1 MKQSTSFSLFSYSCL
16 LFPLLSFFCPDAL
29 GQTGPALFGDST
41 DITEAMRALQR
52 TMPPPPADFRAGHAS
67 PRQLDG
73 YLEEKEEGFV
83 IRLPRA
89 SLTPSPTVYRDLL
102 LVSGGFGSKEFYAFD
117 AGTGALRWALD
128 LDDDGPSSAVVE
140 DDIAVF
146 NTESCTIFA
155 CHASTGELL
164 WSHYLGD
171 PLMSTPSIANGIV
184 YTAYPAHGD
193 AGSLSPVPNV
203 QQQSMPQAYQ
213 PPAEANASPG
223 SFSATHVL
231 IALELRTGEIVWQRW
246 IDGDIMS
253 APVVVGGQLL
263 VTTFPGTF
271 YRLDAGSGEI
281 LAARAERA
289 TSAPVVANGVV
300 LMSRR
305 AESAGEK
312 VRESISAYDQDLTP
326 TPFSYSRPAPYLDQ
340 EVQEKT
346 HLKQAAMTYDAG
358 NGFTGG
364 APAGSGWQ
372 RASQNIG
379 QSNVSSLQA
388 FQGSRVLHYDAKNYA
403 TMGDEL
409 VCTDAD
415 SGTVKWR
422 QSLPGDLEREGG
434 FLATP
439 PLAVGGRVLIATL
452 AGDLVFYDAETGEE
466 WRRYTTGEA
475 IRFQPVLVK
484 GRIYVSTVGGKVLC
498 IDTQDER
505 LTGWPTWGA
514 DAAHTN
520 RPAR

>member
-1 MKQSTSFSLFSYSCL
+1 MKQSTFLSPSITSCL
-16 LFPLLSFFCPDAL
+16 LLLPVFFLCSAAV
-29 GQTGPALFGDST
+29 GQTGPTSPGDSA
-41 DITEAMRALQR
+41 DITEAVRALQR
-52 TMPPPPADFRAGHAS
+52 TMPSLPANFRAGHAS
-67 PRQLDG
+67 PRQLNG
-73 YLEEKEEGFV
+73 YLEQQEGGFV

-171 PLMSTPSIANGIV
+171 PLMSTPSIAEGIV
-184 YTAYPAHGD
+184 YTAYPARG
-193 AGSLSPVPNV
+193 AGSPSPVPNV
-203 QQQSMPQAYQ
+203 QQQAILQAYQ
-213 PPAEANASPG
+213 PSAETNATPG
-223 SFSATHVL
+223 TLPATHVL
-231 IALELRTGEIVWQRW
+231 IALELRTGKVVWQRW

-253 APVVVGGQLL
+253 APVVAGEQLL

-271 YRLDAGSGEI
+271 YKFDAGSGEI
-281 LAARAERA
+281 LSARADRA
-289 TSAPVVANGVV
+289 TSAPVVANGLV
-300 LMSRR
+300 LMTRR
-305 AESAGEK
+305 AESTGEK
-312 VRESISAYDQDLTP
+312 VRESISTFNQDLMP
-326 TPFSYSRPAPYLDQ
+326 TAFSYSRPAPYLDQ
-340 EVQEKT
+340 QVQEKT
-346 HLKQAAMTYDAG
+346 RLKQAAMIYDAG
-358 NGFTGG
+358 NGFAGG

-372 RASQNIG
+372 QASRNIG

-388 FQGSRVLHYDAKNYA
+388 FQGSRVLHFNAKNYA

-409 VCTDAD
+409 VCTDAV

-422 QSLPGDLEREGG
+422 QSLPGDLEQEGG

-452 AGDLVFYDAETGEE
+452 AGDLVFYDAETGME
-466 WRRYTTGEA
+466 WRRYATGEA
-475 IRFQPVLVK
+475 IRFQPVLAK
-484 GRIYVSTVGGKVLC
+484 GWIYVSTVGGKIVC
-498 IDTQDER
+498 INTQDEG

-520 RPAR
+520 RPAH